1 MSVQKRVD
9 ELSPYVDA
17 ISFGKTPVVQTIL
30 PSKWVVYDNDNISA
44 KPLEALSDS
53 RVPYVFYSEKV
64 TVDDI
69 LDYIEV
75 IISINKEREEK
86 MKLLKI
92 KVDELKK
99 IFTDSSL
106 IKLKTLRFVMDEE
119 EGVTDEDL
127 ELPITNETVVE
138 EVIEEL
144 KPVEVIKS
152 YEPEPMQVQP
162 THMIDNTPID
172 PKAKPVLEDF
182 APARCNCTGGQVCPE
197 CVDY

>member
-86 MKLLKI
+86 MRLLKL

-106 IKLKTLRFVMDEE
+106 IKLKTLRFVMDDEE
-119 EGVTDEDL
+119 LFTEADFEMPVN
-127 ELPITNETVVE
+127 NETVVE
-138 EVIEEL
+138 EVIELE
-144 KPVEVIKS
+144 PIEVIKS
-152 YEPEPMQVQP
+152 YEPEPMYVKP
-162 THMIDNTPID
+162 THMVDNTPID
-172 PKAKPVLEDF
+172 PKAKPVLENF
-182 APARCNCTGGQVCPE
+182 AASRCNCTGGQVCPE
-197 CVDY
+197 CIGY

>member
-86 MKLLKI
+86 MRLLKV

-119 EGVTDEDL
+119 DSITEEDL
-127 ELPITNETVVE
+127 ELPMINETVVE
-138 EVIEEL
+138 EATEEL
-144 KPVEVIKS
+144 EPIEVIKS
-152 YEPEPMQVQP
+152 YEPEPMYVEP
-162 THMIDNTPID
+162 THIIDKTPID

-182 APARCNCTGGQVCPE
+182 SPSSCNCTDGQVCPE

>member
-86 MKLLKI
+86 MRLLKV

-119 EGVTDEDL
+119 DLFDDADL
-127 ELPITNETVVE
+127 EIPMNDEVVVE
-138 EVIEEL
+138 KVIELE
-144 KPVEVIKS
+144 PIEVIKS
-152 YEPEPMQVQP
+152 YEPEPMYVEP
-162 THMIDNTPID
+162 THIIDKTPID
-172 PKAKPVLEDF
+172 PKAKPILEDF
-182 APARCNCTGGQVCPE
+182 APSRCNCADGQVCPE

>member
-17 ISFGKTPVVQTIL
+17 ISFGKTPVVQTVL
-30 PSKWVVYDNDNISA
+30 PSKWVVYDNETISA
-44 KPLEALSDS
+44 KPLETLADG

-99 IFTDSSL
+99 IFTDNSL

-119 EGVTDEDL
+119 ELFNESDFE
-127 ELPITNETVVE
+127 ISMNNETVIEESTE
-138 EVIEEL
+138 EVQ
-144 KPVEVIKS
+144 PVEVIKS
-152 YEPEPMQVQP
+152 YEPEPMYVEP
-162 THMIDNTPID
+162 IHIIDNTPID
-172 PKAKPVLEDF
+172 PKAKPVLDDF

>member
-30 PSKWVVYDNDNISA
+30 PSKWVVYENDTIMA
-44 KPLEALSDS
+44 KPLDALSDGKT
-53 RVPYVFYSEKV
+53 PYVFFSETV
-64 TVDDI
+64 TIDDI

-86 MKLLKI
+86 MKLLKV

-99 IFTDSSL
+99 IFTECSL
-106 IKLKTLRFVMDEE
+106 IKLKTLKFVIDDDTNIDDVE
-119 EGVTDEDL
+119 L
-127 ELPITNETVVE
+127 ELPVVQEPIVETVNV
-138 EVIEEL
+138 
-144 KPVEVIKS
+144 
-152 YEPEPMQVQP
+152 PEPIELVENTQTEQIQVEPLQVMESQP
-162 THMIDNTPID
+162 LDSKSKPI
-172 PKAKPVLEDF
+172 LEDF
-182 APARCNCTGGQVCPE
+182 TPARCNCADGQVCPE

>member
-86 MKLLKI
+86 MRLLKV

-119 EGVTDEDL
+119 ELFDDADL
-127 ELPITNETVVE
+127 ETPTNNEVVVE
-138 EVIEEL
+138 KVIELE
-144 KPVEVIKS
+144 PIEVIKS
-152 YEPEPMQVQP
+152 YEPEPMYVEP
-162 THMIDNTPID
+162 THIIDKTPID
-172 PKAKPVLEDF
+172 PKSKPILEDF
-182 APARCNCTGGQVCPE
+182 KPSSCNCADGQVCPE

>member
-86 MKLLKI
+86 MRLLKV

-119 EGVTDEDL
+119 ELFDDADL
-127 ELPITNETVVE
+127 ELPMNNEVVVE
-138 EVIEEL
+138 KVIELE
-144 KPVEVIKS
+144 PIEVIKS
-152 YEPEPMQVQP
+152 YEPEPMYVEP
-162 THMIDNTPID
+162 THIIDKTPID
-172 PKAKPVLEDF
+172 PKAKPILEDF
-182 APARCNCTGGQVCPE
+182 KPSSCNCADGQVCPE

>member
-86 MKLLKI
+86 MRLLKL

-106 IKLKTLRFVMDEE
+106 IKLKSLRFVMDEE
-119 EGVTDEDL
+119 DSITEEYL
-127 ELPITNETVVE
+127 ELPMINETVVE
-138 EVIEEL
+138 EATEEVEL
-144 KPVEVIKS
+144 VEVIRS
-152 YEPEPMQVQP
+152 YEPEPMYVEP
-162 THMIDNTPID
+162 TQIIDKTPIN

-182 APARCNCTGGQVCPE
+182 APSTCNCTDGQVCPE

>member
-86 MKLLKI
+86 MRLLKV

-99 IFTDSSL
+99 IFTDSGL
-106 IKLKTLRFVMDEE
+106 IKLKTLRFVMDE
-119 EGVTDEDL
+119 DELFDDANL
-127 ELPITNETVVE
+127 VLPISNEVVVE
-138 EVIEEL
+138 KVIETI
-144 KPVEVIKS
+144 EVIKS
-152 YEPEPMQVQP
+152 YEPEPMYVEP
-162 THMIDNTPID
+162 THIVDKTPID
-172 PKAKPVLEDF
+172 PKVKPILKDF
-182 APARCNCTGGQVCPE
+182 APSRCNCTDGQVCPE